1 MEDRDFKGI
10 WIPKEI
16 WLDPNLSLLEKA
28 ILAEIDSLDRDDE
41 GCFAGNSHFA
51 EMFGCTERQASSCVS
66 KLIDCGAVE
75 VIRFDGRKRYL
86 RSNMVT
92 VFKADTKYRAE
103 QPHENFQSASRKVPH
118 SNTSSYSE
126 NTTYTSYTPYS
137 SCAEPSKD
145 ASTPPVY
152 TLPLNDGTLH
162 EITKEDYEKYKR
174 LYPSVDV
181 MGEFRKMEGWFD
193 GHQSKLKTR
202 QGIRRFIN
210 TWLSKEQ
217 DKGINQ
223 RPSVAE
229 KPAAP
234 VDEKPAPPPYT
245 DRSNWW
251 NGMSFQQFMD
261 GRRFFQRDGKWYR
274 LTPDGYTEERGA
286 DFVPTCAFVS
296 ERTIKYDKPLNPKP
310 VLQD

>member
-1 MEDRDFKGI
+1 MMNDRDFKGV
-10 WIPKEI
+10 WIPREV
-16 WLDPNLSLLEKA
+16 WLDERLTALDKV
-28 ILAEIDSLDRDDE
+28 ILTEIDSLDRGDDH
-41 GCFAGNSHFA
+41 CFKSNENLAAFCQCSVTKVSNA
-51 EMFGCTERQASSCVS
+51 VS
-66 KLIDCGAVE
+66 KLIDLGYVKVAS
-75 VIRFDGRKRYL
+75 FDGRTRRLQSCLTFSARQPYKKC
-86 RSNMVT
+86 
-92 VFKADTKYRAE
+92 KADL
-103 QPHENFQSASRKVPH
+103 QKVQA
-118 SNTSSYSE
+118 SNTISNSFRK
-126 NTTYTSYTPYS
+126 NTPYS

-145 ASTPPVY
+145 ASTPSVY

-217 DKGINQ
+217 DKGNNQ

-251 NGMSFQQFMD
+251 NGMTFQQFMD

-286 DFVPTCAFVS
+286 DFAPTCDFVR